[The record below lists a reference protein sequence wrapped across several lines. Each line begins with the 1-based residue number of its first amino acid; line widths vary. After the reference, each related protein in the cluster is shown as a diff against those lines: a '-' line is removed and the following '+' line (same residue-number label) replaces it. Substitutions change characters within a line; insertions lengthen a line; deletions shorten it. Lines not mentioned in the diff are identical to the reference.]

1 MMTMIIMITMIPH
14 LLLVWSD
21 VIRFG
26 AGGREGGAA
35 IGPDSRRTCTSE
47 NSEKIAHPLIV
58 KLEHQKMQCVSTI

>member
-1 MMTMIIMITMIPH
+1 MMTMIMMITMIPH

-47 NSEKIAHPLIV
+47 NISGDFADMILLYDMI
-58 KLEHQKMQCVSTI
+58 

>member
-1 MMTMIIMITMIPH
+1 MMIMVTMMMMMMMVMMITMSTH

-35 IGPDSRRTCTSE
+35 IGPDSRKTCK
-47 NSEKIAHPLIV
+47 KIV
-58 KLEHQKMQCVSTI
+58 